1 MYRILVVD
9 SSAIDRRMMHDV
21 LEKKFSSSVE
31 LLSAAEGPE
40 AAELVKNGDIDLLI
54 VNIPYYSIY
63 SDFAEVLV
71 HSARNVN
78 VSISLILTSVKR
90 EERIARMAT
99 RFNADGYLLKPYR
112 REQLISL
119 VENVIAQ
126 SRKGAPVKKEAA
138 AADEEDFVRYLKLLE
153 NCIHECDYKKS
164 KNIAKEYLGLIYS
177 DHSAKNIRSG
187 IINFARGIS
196 EIGRWYG
203 NEELQ
208 KKLESCLER
217 FFTNY
222 NIQVR
227 RFESSEIIEEMIDFI
242 FVELEKFQLNTGDE
256 LKKVLN
262 YIELNIKN
270 GITLDSAAEHI
281 NMSPSY
287 FSKVFKKAMGTNFIV
302 YVTDRRIEIA
312 KDMLQNTDMP
322 VINIACELSY
332 NETNYFS
339 KVFKKTV
346 GLSPTEYRQRFIA
359 DKKSG
364 G

>member
-1 MYRILVVD
+1 MTYKILIVD

-21 LEKKFSSSVE
+21 LEKKFPSSVG
-31 LLSAAEGPE
+31 LFSAAEGPD
-40 AAELVKNGDIDLLI
+40 ASALVKSGGIDMLI
-54 VNIPYYSIY
+54 VNIPYYSLY
-63 SDFAEVLV
+63 SDFAEVLI
-71 HSARNVN
+71 HNARSVRGD
-78 VSISLILTSVKR
+78 ISLILTSVKK

-112 REQLISL
+112 REQFVAL
-119 VENVIAQ
+119 VDNVMAQ
-126 SRKGAPVKKEAA
+126 SRKGGLLKEKELA
-138 AADEEDFVRYLKLLE
+138 EEDSFVRYLKLLE
-153 NCIHECDYKKS
+153 NFIHECDYKKS
-164 KNIAKEYLGLIYS
+164 KSIAKEYLALIYS
-177 DHSAKNIRSG
+177 DGSAKNIRSG
-187 IINFARGIS
+187 IISFARGIA

-203 NEELQ
+203 NDELQ
-208 KKLESCLER
+208 RKLESCLER

-222 NIQVR
+222 NIQIR
-227 RFESSEIIEEMIDFI
+227 RFESTEIIEEMIDFI
-242 FVELEKFQLNTGDE
+242 FVELEKFQLNTGDK

-312 KDMLQNTDMP
+312 KEMLQTTDMP

-339 KVFKKTV
+339 KVFKKKV
-346 GLSPTEYRQRFIA
+346 GFSPCLLYTSDAA
-359 DKKSG
+359 DEL
-364 G
+364 

>member
-40 AAELVKNGDIDLLI
+40 ASELVKKGDIDLLI

-78 VSISLILTSVKR
+78 GSISLILTSVKR

-126 SRKGAPVKKEAA
+126 SRKGAPAKKEAA

-256 LKKVLN
+256 LKKVLD

-339 KVFKKTV
+339 KVFKKKV

-359 DKKSG
+359 DKNSG

>member
-1 MYRILVVD
+1 MFKILVVD

-21 LEKKFSSSVE
+21 LEKKFASSVA
-31 LLSAAEGPE
+31 LFSATEGTE
-40 AAELVKNGDIDLLI
+40 ASELVKNGDIDLLI

-63 SDFAEVLV
+63 SDFAEVLI
-71 HSARNVN
+71 HNARSANGN
-78 VSISLILTSVKR
+78 ISLILVSVKK

-112 REQLISL
+112 REQLTAL
-119 VENVIAQ
+119 VESIMAQ
-126 SRKGAPVKKEAA
+126 SRRSGAVLEEKAEDEA
-138 AADEEDFVRYLKLLE
+138 FVRYLKLLE
-153 NCIHECDYKKS
+153 DFIHECDYKKS
-164 KNIAKEYLGLIYS
+164 KNIAKEYLSLIYADS
-177 DHSAKNIRSG
+177 SAKNIRSG

-203 NEELQ
+203 NDDLQ
-208 KKLESCLER
+208 RKLENCLER

-222 NIQVR
+222 NVQVR
-227 RFESSEIIEEMIDFI
+227 RFESTEIIEEMIDFI
-242 FVELEKFQLNTGDE
+242 FVELGKFQASSGDE

-302 YVTDRRIEIA
+302 YVTDRRIELA
-312 KDMLQNTDMP
+312 KEMLQNTDMP

-339 KVFKKTV
+339 KVFKKKV
-346 GLSPTEYRQRFIA
+346 GLSPTEYRQRVAA
-359 DKKSG
+359 DKKVG